1 MTKILEFTK
10 LQGAGNDFILIA
22 DTENILNLSSEKI
35 RWFCDRHFGIG
46 ADGLMLVK
54 PSMNSRSEFFMLFY
68 NPDGTVAEI
77 CGNGIRCFA
86 KFLYDRCLIKQNDV
100 IIETPAGLK
109 NVQLIFDDAKKVSG
123 AKVDMGEFSLKAKEI
138 PVKIAKKEVVD
149 EKIKVDGQK
158 LNITCVSTG
167 NPHCVIFV
175 KDISKAPVT
184 ILGPKIEK
192 MKIFPNKTNVEFAQI
207 IGETEIKLRV
217 WERGVGETLACG
229 TGACAVVAAANR
241 LNLTKKRVLVCLPGG
256 NLEIEILNGSISMTG
271 SAEEIFT
278 GKVYLT

>member
-1 MTKILEFTK
+1 
-10 LQGAGNDFILIA
+10 
-22 DTENILNLSSEKI
+22 
-35 RWFCDRHFGIG
+35 
-46 ADGLMLVK
+46 
-54 PSMNSRSEFFMLFY
+54 
-68 NPDGTVAEI
+68 
-77 CGNGIRCFA
+77 
-86 KFLYDRCLIKQNDV
+86 
-100 IIETPAGLK
+100 
-109 NVQLIFDDAKKVSG
+109 
-123 AKVDMGEFSLKAKEI
+123 
-138 PVKIAKKEVVD
+138 
-149 EKIKVDGQK
+149 
-158 LNITCVSTG
+158 
-167 NPHCVIFV
+167 
-175 KDISKAPVT
+175 
-184 ILGPKIEK
+184 